1 MKSSNCKS
9 YLTFDVK
16 IKIMFDM
23 TYDWSGADLEIFL
36 KGDWGDKG
44 RGIVKVK
51 ILEKILV
58 TTCYKIV

>member
-1 MKSSNCKS
+1 
-9 YLTFDVK
+9 
-16 IKIMFDM
+16 MFDM